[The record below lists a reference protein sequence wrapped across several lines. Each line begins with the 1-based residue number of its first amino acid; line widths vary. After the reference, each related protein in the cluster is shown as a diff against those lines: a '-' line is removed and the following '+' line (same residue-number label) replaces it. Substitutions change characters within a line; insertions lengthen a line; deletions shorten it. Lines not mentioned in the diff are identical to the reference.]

1 MGATITMPKGSSP
14 NSRANLAKGNRF
26 SKETA
31 SEMGRLGAEKS
42 NEVQRKA
49 KTFAEELRVLL
60 EAEITNGKGEKV
72 TTRKAISTALIKKA
86 IQGDKGAYE
95 QIRDTIGER
104 PTERVEQLII
114 TPEVDFDKLK
124 ELRKALQD
132 EDDEEGN

>member
-1 MGATITMPKGSSP
+1 MPKGDNP
-14 NSRANLAKGNRF
+14 NSKKNLAKGNRF
-26 SKETA
+26 SKDTA
-31 SEMGRLGAEKS
+31 SEMGKLGAAKS

-95 QIRDTIGER
+95 QIRDTVGEK
-104 PTERVEQLII
+104 PTEKVEQVVI
-114 TPEVDFDKLK
+114 TPEVDFDKLSA
-124 ELRKALQD
+124 LRKALR
-132 EDDEEGN
+132 DDGDD